1 MTISEIAEGTTHT
14 QDLTRINSVYSYTV
28 KDNSSDRII
37 FLVSGITGEGQLIE
51 ILDENNLPVT
61 EVATS
66 NLNVG
71 DNNYIIR
78 VTAQDGSTVREYN
91 LVVKKLSDQKEITK
105 IELVNNDDLT
115 TIALGIGGE
124 NGFTYDAA
132 NNRYSFTLAYGQATN
147 FELILTTSEKIYY
160 FSRTITVFKQYESFF
175 RKL

>member
-1 MTISEIAEGTTHT
+1 M
-14 QDLTRINSVYSYTV
+14 LTYQSDYNDCRGYNTYKFNINIYYTV
-28 KDNSSDRII
+28 KDNSSALYSLY
-37 FLVSGITGEGQLIE
+37 LVLLVKDNL
-51 ILDENNLPVT
+51 LDENNLPVT

-147 FELILTTSEKIYY
+147 FEQFTSKNLL
-160 FSRTITVFKQYESFF
+160 FF
-175 RKL
+175 